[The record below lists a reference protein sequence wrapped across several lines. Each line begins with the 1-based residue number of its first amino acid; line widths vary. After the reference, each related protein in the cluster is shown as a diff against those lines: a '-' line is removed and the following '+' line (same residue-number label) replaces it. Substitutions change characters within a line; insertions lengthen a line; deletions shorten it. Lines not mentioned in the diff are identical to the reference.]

1 MRSMNTAP
9 AARPALG
16 ATVLVLALATA
27 AAPCHADGLGAVVQQ
42 AQAMMQAQAQA
53 QAQAQFHAQVQPAHQ
68 AAPSP
73 LSYSLSLAPARSA
86 GLASGRPWGG
96 GLALHGTDMSAAA
109 GAHPAHAYPASAWQP
124 ALWAVRPA
132 GVGSQ
137 VAATAPGADE
147 LQLRLSFKAH
157 KPYEHLRGG
166 QLVRLDL
173 GAATAL
179 SLRPRGGRVLVQLH
193 SRW

>member
-9 AARPALG
+9 AACPAPGYAL
-16 ATVLVLALATA
+16 LVLALATA
-27 AAPCHADGLGAVVQQ
+27 AGPCGADGLGAVVQQ
-42 AQAMMQAQAQA
+42 AQAQLHAPV
-53 QAQAQFHAQVQPAHQ
+53 HAQVQPAPQ
-68 AAPSP
+68 AAALP
-73 LSYSLSLAPARSA
+73 LQYSLSLAPARSA
-86 GLASGRPWGG
+86 GLAGGRPWDGG
-96 GLALHGTDMSAAA
+96 VALPGTGMTAA

-132 GVGSQ
+132 RVGSQ
-137 VAATAPGADE
+137 VAAPAPGADE

-157 KPYEHLRGG
+157 KPFEHLRGG
-166 QLVRLDL
+166 QLVRLEL

>member
-1 MRSMNTAP
+1 MRSMSTPRAP
-9 AARPALG
+9 RVALG
-16 ATVLVLALATA
+16 AVLLALVLASATGAGHAQGLANA
-27 AAPCHADGLGAVVQQ
+27 LLQ
-42 AQAMMQAQAQA
+42 ARALMQSPAQMHAQAQDT
-53 QAQAQFHAQVQPAHQ
+53 QT
-68 AAPSP
+68 P
-73 LSYSLSLAPARSA
+73 LQYKLNLAPARA
-86 GLASGRPWGG
+86 PGLANGRPWGVG
-96 GLALHGTDMSAAA
+96 PAMAATDEPPAA

-124 ALWAVRPA
+124 ATWGMRPP
-132 GVGSQ
+132 GVGGQ
-137 VAATAPGADE
+137 AAATPPGADE